1 MLVRGLAW
9 PYASGLW
16 SGMAGGSGLNPRVK
30 AKAAASARAFP
41 SKLDNTVTKKQQV
54 PEISSILFVEDN
66 PAHRLLLRESLK
78 TEQRARAQFVADG
91 EEALDFLFRQGEY
104 ASSPSEVAPDIVFL
118 DLRLPGIDGFEVL
131 SEIRG
136 ADHLSQTPVIILTTS
151 ESEDDRKRALA
162 SGANAY
168 LVKPWDIKTLKEEIN
183 SAISKWTGGPD

>member
-1 MLVRGLAW
+1 M
-9 PYASGLW
+9 
-16 SGMAGGSGLNPRVK
+16 
-30 AKAAASARAFP
+30 
-41 SKLDNTVTKKQQV
+41 TKKQQV

-66 PAHRLLLRESLK
+66 PAHRRLLRECLK
-78 TEQRARAQFVADG
+78 TEQQARAQFVADG
-91 EEALDFLFRQGEY
+91 KEALDFLFRRGEY
-104 ASSPSEVAPDIVFL
+104 ASSPTEVAPDIVFL

-168 LVKPWDIKTLKEEIN
+168 LVKPWDLKTLKEEIN
-183 SAISKWTGGPD
+183 RAISKWTGGPD

>member
-1 MLVRGLAW
+1 
-9 PYASGLW
+9 
-16 SGMAGGSGLNPRVK
+16 VK

-136 ADHLSQTPVIILTTS
+136 ADHLSQIPVIILTTS